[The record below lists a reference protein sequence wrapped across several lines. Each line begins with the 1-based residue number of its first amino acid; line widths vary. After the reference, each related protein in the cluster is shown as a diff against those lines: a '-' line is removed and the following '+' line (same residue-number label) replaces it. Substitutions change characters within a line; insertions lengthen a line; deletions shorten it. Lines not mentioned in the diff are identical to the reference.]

1 MASWLLT
8 QHTKAK
14 KKEEQE
20 ENKDD
25 NVDHQ
30 HLPDPRQHRKSS
42 FSATNVSERTTSI
55 SAQLQLS
62 NLHRIHPWWVFNF
75 VWQPF
80 LVGAVETCIHT
91 GSAEEVLECVK
102 NILDSLGQGD
112 CKTCICDIIPGFC
125 QGKNVEPVKTEP
137 RKISDVESKLK
148 AEKDLHL
155 RCNFLTCTGS
165 ILGKIWFEQKEK
177 TFLHIIIFLEAVKTC
192 LHTGSAEEVLDC
204 VKNILDSIGQGDCKE
219 CICDIIPSFCK
230 VWNINLDLS
239 WIPPASF

>member
-8 QHTKAK
+8 HNTKAK

-25 NVDHQ
+25 HVDHQ

-42 FSATNVSERTTSI
+42 FSATNVSTSI

-80 LVGAVETCIHT
+80 LAGAVETCIHT

-148 AEKDLHL
+148 DLHL

-177 TFLHIIIFLEAVKTC
+177 TFLQVCIF
-192 LHTGSAEEVLDC
+192 
-204 VKNILDSIGQGDCKE
+204 
-219 CICDIIPSFCK
+219 
-230 VWNINLDLS
+230 
-239 WIPPASF
+239 